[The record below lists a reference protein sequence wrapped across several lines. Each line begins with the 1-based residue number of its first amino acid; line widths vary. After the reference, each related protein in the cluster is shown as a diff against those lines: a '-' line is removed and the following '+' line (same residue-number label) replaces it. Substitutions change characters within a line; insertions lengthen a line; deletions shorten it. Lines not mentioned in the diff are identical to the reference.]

1 MFAALS
7 DLLSF
12 PPLSPVSESLA
23 DHPLDAIDADLV
35 ESDAIELAAIDSD
48 LVESPTPDD
57 VVDSP
62 VDAAL
67 ADAATTDAVTADAA
81 TADAATATADL
92 ETVEPE
98 ALELTGAAAPEASP
112 VLEFPVTGVGEGG
125 EVINLEAA
133 EKPQV
138 ARWYAVQ
145 VASSCEKKVK
155 ATLEQRAVTLG
166 VSNRILEIEIPQTP
180 GVKLK
185 KDGSRQ
191 SIEEKVF
198 PGYVLVR
205 MVLDEDTMMA
215 VRSTPNVINFVGQ
228 EERRATGKTRGHIKP
243 RPLSRQEVDRI
254 FKRAAEKKPV
264 VKVDLAE
271 GDQILVTAGPFKDF
285 QGEVIEVSGERSKLK
300 ALLSIFGRE
309 TPVELEFSQISKQS

>member
-1 MFAALS
+1 M
-7 DLLSF
+7 
-12 PPLSPVSESLA
+12 SPVSETPTDLSLDSA
-23 DHPLDAIDADLV
+23 EVLD
-35 ESDAIELAAIDSD
+35 LAAADG
-48 LVESPTPDD
+48 
-57 VVDSP
+57 DSP
-62 VDAAL
+62 
-67 ADAATTDAVTADAA
+67 
-81 TADAATATADL
+81 L
-92 ETVEPE
+92 ED
-98 ALELTGAAAPEASP
+98 GAAP
-112 VLEFPVTGVGEGG
+112 VADPVAA
-125 EVINLEAA
+125 AA
-133 EKPQV
+133 EAGEKRQV

-166 VSNRILEIEIPQTP
+166 VDSKILDIEIPQTP

-191 SIEEKVF
+191 STEEKVF

-215 VRSTPNVINFVGQ
+215 VRSTPNVINFVGA
-228 EERRATGKTRGHIKP
+228 EERRATAKARGHIKP

-254 FKRAAEKKPV
+254 FKRAAEKKAV

-271 GDQILVTAGPFKDF
+271 GYQIMVTAGPFKDF
-285 QGEVIEVSGERSKLK
+285 QGEVIEVSGERNKLK

>member
-1 MFAALS
+1 M
-7 DLLSF
+7 
-12 PPLSPVSESLA
+12 SPVSE
-23 DHPLDAIDADLV
+23 PLTD
-35 ESDAIELAAIDSD
+35 
-48 LVESPTPDD
+48 SPTDRSLD
-57 VVDSP
+57 VLES
-62 VDAAL
+62 
-67 ADAATTDAVTADAA
+67 ADEG
-81 TADAATATADL
+81 L
-92 ETVEPE
+92 
-98 ALELTGAAAPEASP
+98 EASLEP
-112 VLEFPVTGVGEGG
+112 TAQVLEQPAGG
-125 EVINLEAA
+125 EKL
-133 EKPQV
+133 QV

-166 VSNRILEIEIPQTP
+166 VDNRILEIEIPQTP

-191 SIEEKVF
+191 STEEKVF

-215 VRSTPNVINFVGQ
+215 VRSTPNVINFVGA
-228 EERRATGKTRGHIKP
+228 EDRRATGKARGHIKP

-264 VKVDLAE
+264 VKVDLTE

>member
-1 MFAALS
+1 MTVPVTSLS
-7 DLLSF
+7 
-12 PPLSPVSESLA
+12 
-23 DHPLDAIDADLV
+23 
-35 ESDAIELAAIDSD
+35 
-48 LVESPTPDD
+48 TN
-57 VVDSP
+57 
-62 VDAAL
+62 
-67 ADAATTDAVTADAA
+67 
-81 TADAATATADL
+81 DL
-92 ETVEPE
+92 EPPEDLEPLE
-98 ALELTGAAAPEASP
+98 DLEVPEDLEAPEGLEAPEVIEPPMAEPLGVILEVSSAELPAESGPLALEGPGA
-112 VLEFPVTGVGEGG
+112 
-125 EVINLEAA
+125 EVIET
-133 EKPQV
+133 PQV
-138 ARWYAVQ
+138 ARWFAVQ

-166 VSNRILEIEIPQTP
+166 VDNRILEIEIPQTP

-191 SIEEKVF
+191 SIDEKVF

-205 MVLDEDTMMA
+205 MILDEDTMMA

-228 EERRATGKTRGHIKP
+228 EERRATGKARGHIRP

-264 VKVDLAE
+264 VKVDISE

-285 QGEVIEVSGERSKLK
+285 QGEVIDVSGERNKLK

-309 TPVELEFSQISKQS
+309 TPVELEFSQISKQN

>member
-1 MFAALS
+1 MMM
-7 DLLSF
+7 
-12 PPLSPVSESLA
+12 VSESSLPELNEEDLPEPTEGA
-23 DHPLDAIDADLV
+23 LPELDDAALPELDEAALP
-35 ESDAIELAAIDSD
+35 ELTEAALPELDEAALPELAANS
-48 LVESPTPDD
+48 LP
-57 VVDSP
+57 
-62 VDAAL
+62 
-67 ADAATTDAVTADAA
+67 
-81 TADAATATADL
+81 
-92 ETVEPE
+92 
-98 ALELTGAAAPEASP
+98 LELPAPVGEGAGGEGAAA
-112 VLEFPVTGVGEGG
+112 EGAAAEG
-125 EVINLEAA
+125 A

-166 VSNRILEIEIPQTP
+166 VDNRILEIEIPQTP

-185 KDGSRQ
+185 KDGTRQ

-205 MVLDEDTMMA
+205 MILDEDTTMA

-243 RPLSRQEVDRI
+243 RPLSRSEVERI
-254 FKRAAEKKPV
+254 FRRASEKKAV
-264 VKVDLAE
+264 VKVDLSE
-271 GDQILVTAGPFKDF
+271 GDQILVTGGPFKDF

-309 TPVELEFSQISKQS
+309 TPVELEFSQVSKQN

>member
-1 MFAALS
+1 MSPSLSAVPES
-7 DLLSF
+7 DLDLQDV
-12 PPLSPVSESLA
+12 PDLPESA
-23 DHPLDAIDADLV
+23 GTA
-35 ESDAIELAAIDSD
+35 
-48 LVESPTPDD
+48 
-57 VVDSP
+57 
-62 VDAAL
+62 
-67 ADAATTDAVTADAA
+67 AATDSHAISHADSEAPAPAPASGDA
-81 TADAATATADL
+81 
-92 ETVEPE
+92 
-98 ALELTGAAAPEASP
+98 
-112 VLEFPVTGVGEGG
+112 
-125 EVINLEAA
+125 
-133 EKPQV
+133 KPLV

-166 VSNRILEIEIPQTP
+166 VDSRILEIEIPQTP

-215 VRSTPNVINFVGQ
+215 VRSTPNVINFVGA
-228 EERRATGKTRGHIKP
+228 EDRRATGKARGHIKP
-243 RPLSRQEVDRI
+243 RPLSRSEVDRI

-271 GDQILVTAGPFKDF
+271 GDQIVVTAGPFKDF

>member
-1 MFAALS
+1 M
-7 DLLSF
+7 
-12 PPLSPVSESLA
+12 
-23 DHPLDAIDADLV
+23 
-35 ESDAIELAAIDSD
+35 
-48 LVESPTPDD
+48 
-57 VVDSP
+57 
-62 VDAAL
+62 
-67 ADAATTDAVTADAA
+67 
-81 TADAATATADL
+81 
-92 ETVEPE
+92 
-98 ALELTGAAAPEASP
+98 
-112 VLEFPVTGVGEGG
+112 
-125 EVINLEAA
+125 
-133 EKPQV
+133 

-166 VSNRILEIEIPQTP
+166 VDNRILEIEIPQTP

-205 MVLDEDTMMA
+205 MILDEDTMMA

-228 EERRATGKTRGHIKP
+228 EERRTTGRARGHIKP
-243 RPLSRQEVDRI
+243 RPLSRQEVERI
-254 FKRAAEKKPV
+254 FRRATEKKPV
-264 VKVDLAE
+264 VKVDLSE
-271 GDQILVTAGPFKDF
+271 GDQIMVIAGPFKDF

-309 TPVELEFSQISKQS
+309 TPVELEFSQISKQN